1 MFIAGDIKMEGPTLE
16 KKEISFDQKDEGMEF
31 ELNLDKSQKEKIS
44 FDIWIRLADDEDFKI
59 STDLNEDELYD
70 GIYFDFNTMDR
81 NSVALAISYK
91 QAKELKEI
99 LEVYLKSYETYEEA
113 KKKGEVIIGKYT
125 ELAEEK
131 SA

>member
-1 MFIAGDIKMEGPTLE
+1 MFIAGDIKMEGPELE
-16 KKEISFDQKDEGMEF
+16 KKEILFDQKDEGMEF
-31 ELNLDKSQKEKIS
+31 ELNLDKSQKEKVS
-44 FDIWIRLADDEDFKI
+44 FDIWIRLADDKDFKI
-59 STDLNEDELYD
+59 ETDLNEDDLHPW
-70 GIYFDFNTMDR
+70 IFFDFQTMDR

-99 LEVYLKSYETYEEA
+99 LEIYLKAYEAYEEA

-131 SA
+131 AV